1 MSRRGVSS
9 PARTATEPDTSRIL
23 SATTPSNVRL
33 VGVSIVHRA
42 IACSLHMAARSSG
55 RAHPRYDISRLPKV
69 KMYRDHGTA
78 RPGLRHPAQR
88 LWLYCPGANPPEPPL
103 PRPAPSCSAPLYSNH
118 HTLPLLLSV

>member
-1 MSRRGVSS
+1 MSRGGVSP
-9 PARTATEPDTSRIL
+9 PAGSVTEPDPSRIL

-78 RPGLRHPAQR
+78 RPGLRHPAHR
-88 LWLYCPGANPPEPPL
+88 LWLYCPGGNPPAPP
-103 PRPAPSCSAPLYSNH
+103 PPPPAPSPPAAFYP
-118 HTLPLLLSV
+118 TPPT